1 MKTFDVVIVGS
12 GPSGAMAAIKLAES
26 GVSVAIVE
34 KEALPRYKTCGGGVS
49 YRARTLLGFDIDQVV
64 EQEFKTITFFMADEN
79 LGYSVSREVPII
91 SMVMRDKFDNLIVDK
106 AKEKGA
112 TLLEKCKVN
121 GLTIIENG
129 VILHTP
135 DGDIRSKFVIAA
147 DGALSPIAKMAGWKE
162 TRYLVPAL
170 EYEVEVSEKDFHG
183 FSKNVRLDINFVPKG
198 YGWSFPK
205 KNHLS
210 IGVGSVNRGKIDLH
224 DYYENYFK
232 SLDIKD
238 VVNESKHGAQIPMSP
253 RKDGFFK
260 NNVLLVGDAAGFADP
275 ISAEGIANAIYSG
288 ILAAE
293 SLIESGFDE
302 KVVNLNYNNKINEK
316 LIPELKT
323 AKFLAD
329 TFYGTIWFRKQLIKK
344 YGQTFAEALCDVFIG
359 KRSYPTDVKKTL
371 KKVLKTI
378 VN

>member
-1 MKTFDVVIVGS
+1 
-12 GPSGAMAAIKLAES
+12 
-26 GVSVAIVE
+26 
-34 KEALPRYKTCGGGVS
+34 
-49 YRARTLLGFDIDQVV
+49 
-64 EQEFKTITFFMADEN
+64 
-79 LGYSVSREVPII
+79 
-91 SMVMRDKFDNLIVDK
+91 MVMRDKFDSLIVDK

-112 TLLEKCKVN
+112 TLLENCKVN
-121 GLTIIENG
+121 GLTIIKNG
-129 VILHTP
+129 VVLHTQE
-135 DGDIRSKFVIAA
+135 GDIESKFVIAA
-147 DGALSPIAKMAGWKE
+147 DGALSPIARMVGWKE
-162 TRYLVPAL
+162 TRYLIPAL
-170 EYEVEVSEKDFHG
+170 EYEVEVSEKEFQG
-183 FSKNVRLDINFVPKG
+183 LSKDVRLDINFVPEG

-210 IGVGSVNRGKIDLH
+210 IGVGSGKRGKIDLPA
-224 DYYENYFK
+224 YYKNYLK
-232 SLDIKD
+232 NLDVKEM
-238 VVNESKHGAQIPMSP
+238 VSESKHGAQIPMSP

-275 ISAEGIANAIYSG
+275 ISAEGIANAIHSG

-293 SLIESGFDE
+293 SIIEGGFDP
-302 KVVNLNYNNKINEK
+302 KMVKLNYSKKINEK

-323 AKFLAD
+323 AKILAD
-329 TFYGTIWFRKQLIKK
+329 VFFGTIWFRKQLMKK